1 MSIHPAV
8 APLVFDVAGMDCAD
22 CARTVERVVTTT
34 PGVESAQVN
43 FAIGTLTVVPTAA
56 AIAELHR
63 SIAHNVDKA
72 GYHANLRQDGQ
83 RGDFQRLPWYRN
95 SAVQHAALGLV
106 VWLAAFATQYLADL
120 EALAIA
126 LYLVAIVVGG
136 YPIARAAVQSVRVR
150 RIDMNLLMTISVV
163 GAAAI
168 GEWSEGGLVVV
179 LFSIGTALQAL
190 TFDRTRN
197 SIRSLFELAPEEAML
212 VRGDQE
218 MRVRAASL
226 TLDDIVRIRP
236 GERVPVDGEI
246 VTGLSTFNQS
256 AITGESMPIEK
267 TAGEPVYAG
276 ALNGSGVVDIRVTAL
291 PQDST
296 IATIIR
302 LVEEASAAKA
312 PSQQM
317 VDRFAAVYTPI
328 VVALAAVIVLV
339 GLIVGDGETWFYRA
353 LVLLVIA
360 CPCAL
365 VISTP
370 VSIVS
375 AIGNATRLGMLVKGG
390 AALEE
395 AGRITTIAF
404 DKTGTLT
411 LGKPVV
417 TRIQTADGVLENDL
431 LALAAAVEANSE
443 HPLARAIVARA
454 TQLDVSTPEAADFSA
469 VTSAGAIATVAGRRV
484 GVGNQRLMEQLGI
497 DARQL
502 TAYGSGDTSA
512 IYVAEEG
519 RILGAI
525 QIADR
530 ERESATAVLKQ
541 LRAEGIG
548 RIVMLTGDRA
558 AVAER
563 IGAHIGVDDIR
574 ADLLPQDKSTA
585 IAAYQQAGERIM
597 VVGDGINDAP
607 ALALANVGVA
617 MGMGGTDIAL
627 DSADMAL
634 MRDDLAV
641 LPRVIRLSRRTVA
654 IIRQNITLSL
664 ITKILALVL
673 GVFGFVSLWIAV
685 IVDVGTSVIVTLNGM
700 RLARDRD

>member
-1 MSIHPAV
+1 MSTISTET
-8 APLVFDVAGMDCAD
+8 PLVFDIAGMDCAD

-43 FAIGTLTVVPTAA
+43 FAVGTLTVVPHGT

-72 GYHANLRQDGQ
+72 GYQAHLRQEGE
-83 RGDFQRLPWYRN
+83 RGDFHRLPWFRN
-95 SAVQHAALGLV
+95 SAVQHAAVGLV
-106 VWLAAFATQYLADL
+106 FWLAAFATQHLTSLD
-120 EALAIA
+120 ALAIA
-126 LYLVAIVVGG
+126 LYLTAIVMGG
-136 YPIARAAVQSVRVR
+136 YPIARAAMQSVRVR

-197 SIRSLFELAPEEAML
+197 SIRSLFDLAPEVAML
-212 VRGDQE
+212 VHGDQE

-226 TLDDIVRIRP
+226 TLADIVRIRP

-246 VTGLSTFNQS
+246 VSGMSAFNQS
-256 AITGESMPIEK
+256 AITGESMPVEK
-267 TAGEPVYAG
+267 AAGDPVYAG
-276 ALNGSGVVDIRVTAL
+276 ALNGTGVVDVRVTAL

-328 VVALAAVIVLV
+328 VVALAVVVALG
-339 GLIVGDGETWFYRA
+339 GLIAGDGETWFYRA

-411 LGKPVV
+411 VGKPVV
-417 TRIQTADGVLENDL
+417 TGIQTTGGISENEL
-431 LALAAAVEANSE
+431 LALAAAVESHSE

-454 TQLDVSTPEAADFSA
+454 TQLDVAVHDVAEFTA
-469 VTSAGAIATVAGRRV
+469 VTSAGAIATIAGRQV
-484 GVGNQRLMEQLGI
+484 GVGNQRLMAQMGI
-497 DARQL
+497 DAAQL
-502 TAYGSGDTSA
+502 APFESDHTSD
-512 IYVAEEG
+512 IYVAEQG
-519 RILGAI
+519 HLLGAI
-525 QIADR
+525 QVADR
-530 ERESATAVLKQ
+530 ERESAAGVLHQ
-541 LRAEGIG
+541 LRAEGID

-558 AVAER
+558 AVAQR
-563 IGAHIGVDDIR
+563 IGATIGVDDIR
-574 ADLLPQDKSTA
+574 AELLPQDKSNA

-607 ALALANVGVA
+607 ALVLANVGVA
-617 MGMGGTDIAL
+617 MGMGGSDIAL

-664 ITKILALVL
+664 ITKTLALVL

-700 RLARDRD
+700 RLSRDRD